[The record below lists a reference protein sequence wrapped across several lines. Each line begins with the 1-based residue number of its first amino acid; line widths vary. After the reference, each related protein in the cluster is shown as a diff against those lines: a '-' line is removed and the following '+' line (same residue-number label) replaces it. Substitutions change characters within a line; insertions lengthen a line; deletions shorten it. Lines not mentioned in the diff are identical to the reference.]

1 MLSLGRRTFLGG
13 IAALGLTG
21 AAGEE
26 RGQKVGRVE
35 RIDPALDRI
44 IDPAA
49 TITIIATGLRW
60 AEGPTWVKRDNSL
73 LFGDPGAN
81 IVYRWR
87 EGGRATPFLSPSGL
101 QTPVPPALREPG
113 LNGIA
118 IDASG
123 ALIGAD
129 SGTRAIVRVDMKTK
143 ARTILADRYQGKRLN
158 SPNDLCIARSGA
170 IYFTDPT
177 YGLREGDT
185 SPLREVA
192 QCGLYRLDP
201 DGQVT
206 LIEGAYRRPNGV
218 ALSPDERTLYLALSD
233 EKMPEMRAYMLDDR
247 GAATGQRLF
256 YDMRAQFAAGLPGLP
271 DGIKVMGDGT
281 IFATGPGGVH
291 VLTPD
296 GRAIGLISTGRAIA
310 NCCIGMDGR
319 ALFLTSKDI
328 VAMLPLRRG

>member
-1 MLSLGRRTFLGG
+1 MRACGRRTFMGG
-13 IAALGLTG
+13 IAALALTG
-21 AAGEE
+21 TADEKP
-26 RGQKVGRVE
+26 GQKVGRVE

-49 TITIIATGLRW
+49 TMTIIATGLRW
-60 AEGPTWVKRDNSL
+60 AEGPTWVNRDNML

-81 IVYRWR
+81 IVYQWR
-87 EGGRATPFLSPSGL
+87 KGGKATPFLSPSGL

-118 IDASG
+118 IDANG

-129 SGTRAIVRVDMKTK
+129 SGTRAIVRVDMKTR
-143 ARTILADRYQGKRLN
+143 ARTILADRFQGKRLN
-158 SPNDLCIARSGA
+158 SPNDLCLARSGA

-185 SPLREVA
+185 SPLRELA
-192 QCGLYRLDP
+192 HCGLYRLDP
-201 DGQVT
+201 DGTVS
-206 LIEGAYRRPNGV
+206 LIDGAYRRPNGV

-233 EKMPEMRAYMLDDR
+233 EVMPEVRAYTLDDR
-247 GAATGQRLF
+247 GAATAQRLF

-271 DGIKVMGDGT
+271 DGIKVMEDGS

-291 VLTPD
+291 VLTSE
-296 GRAIGLISTGRAIA
+296 GQAIGLISTGRAVA
-310 NCCIGMDGR
+310 NCCIGMGGR

-328 VAMLPLRRG
+328 VAMLPLRGG